1 MKRFAIL
8 IVALLAAADLRAQAP
23 APSATPSPTPSAS
36 PSPSTTPDPAADNPE
51 NPQAR
56 SATLDLAG
64 AFSNDGY
71 KIRDG
76 YYFSTLEPGKSAVI
90 EVNLFAGNEY
100 WFCVAANPPAKG
112 VTINVFDEKGTL
124 VSDQQYYA
132 DGPKAAAGIV
142 APTSGRYLVK
152 ITLSEGE
159 KSSFCF
165 LYCYK

>member
-23 APSATPSPTPSAS
+23 APSPTPSAS
-36 PSPSTTPDPAADNPE
+36 PSPSATPDPAVDNPA

-76 YYFSTLEPGKSAVI
+76 YYFSALDPGKSAVI

-100 WFCVAANPPAKG
+100 WFCAAANPPAKG
-112 VTINVFDEKGTL
+112 LAINVFDEKGAL
-124 VSDQQYYA
+124 VPDQQYYA
-132 DGPKAAAGIV
+132 DGPKAAAGVV

>member
-8 IVALLAAADLRAQAP
+8 IVALLAAAGLRAQPPAPAATPSASP
-23 APSATPSPTPSAS
+23 APSATPDPT
-36 PSPSTTPDPAADNPE
+36 ADNPA

-56 SATLDLAG
+56 SSTLDLAG

-76 YYFSTLEPGKSAVI
+76 YYFSTLEPGKSAVV

-100 WFCVAANPPAKG
+100 WFCAAANPPATG
-112 VTINVFDEKGTL
+112 LTINVFDEKGTL
-124 VSDQQYYA
+124 VADQQYYA
-132 DGPKAAAGIV
+132 DGSKAAAGII
-142 APTSGRYLVK
+142 APASGKYLVK
-152 ITLSEGE
+152 ITLTEGG

>member
-1 MKRFAIL
+1 MKRFAIV
-8 IVALLAAADLRAQAP
+8 IVALLAAADLRAQTP
-23 APSATPSPTPSAS
+23 APSATPSASPTPAV
-36 PSPSTTPDPAADNPE
+36 TPDSAADNPE

-76 YYFSTLEPGKSAVI
+76 YYFSTLAPGKSVVV

-100 WFCVAANPPAKG
+100 WFCAAANPPATG
-112 VTINVFDEKGTL
+112 LAIHVFDEKGTL
-124 VSDQQYYA
+124 ISDQQYYA
-132 DGPKAAAGIV
+132 DGPKVAAGIV
-142 APTSGRYLVK
+142 APASGKYLVK
-152 ITLSEGE
+152 ITLTEGG

>member
-1 MKRFAIL
+1 MKRFAVL
-8 IVALLAAADLRAQAP
+8 IVTLLAATDLRAQAP
-23 APSATPSPTPSAS
+23 APTAAPSAS
-36 PSPSTTPDPAADNPE
+36 PAATATPEPSADNPE

-76 YYFSTLEPGKSAVI
+76 YYFSTLEPGKSAVV

-100 WFCVAANPPAKG
+100 WFCAAANPPAKSL
-112 VTINVFDEKGTL
+112 TINVFDEKGTL

-132 DGPKAAAGIV
+132 DGPKVAAGIV
-142 APTSGRYLVK
+142 APASGKYLVK
-152 ITLSEGE
+152 ITLAEGE